1 MNVMHCF
8 RTRVV
13 LTLAFIVLGCEHP
26 GTSTEELKRFPIANL
41 ENVLTRSDVSF
52 DQAISSDGN
61 GALKIVANQPATVR
75 LFEVRNL
82 NVENARLLYQAR
94 LRTEELEGQ
103 VYLEM
108 WCHFPGLGEFFSRG
122 LHAPLSG
129 SVEWTMQEIPFFLQ
143 QGQNPDVVKLNVV
156 VNGKGTVWVDDV
168 VLSKSSLE

>member
-1 MNVMHCF
+1 
-8 RTRVV
+8 
-13 LTLAFIVLGCEHP
+13 
-26 GTSTEELKRFPIANL
+26 
-41 ENVLTRSDVSF
+41 
-52 DQAISSDGN
+52 
-61 GALKIVANQPATVR
+61 
-75 LFEVRNL
+75 
-82 NVENARLLYQAR
+82 
-94 LRTEELEGQ
+94 
-103 VYLEM
+103 M